1 MPAGARLA
9 DCGHSRCLPSRLYDL
24 YPRQITLAS
33 LIIVMA
39 GLLLALPLKLLP
51 SLLAGLLVFELVN
64 MLTPRLQPLLAGQR
78 ARWLA
83 VALLGTLVVS
93 TLTLLIAGAFSFLL
107 HEAENPGASLDKFMA
122 LVERARGQ
130 LPPFIEGYLPASA
143 AEFKVAIG
151 DWIKSHLSDLQ
162 LVGKGMAH
170 MFVTLLIG
178 MILGAIIALQR
189 IPDVSRRKPLAAA
202 LFERLNLLVKAFR
215 NIVFAQIKISLLN
228 TFFTGIFLA
237 VVMPLFGV
245 HLPLTK
251 TLIVLTFLLGL
262 LPVIGNL
269 MSNTLITI
277 VGLSLSIWVAAA
289 ALGYLIVIH
298 KVEYFLN
305 ARIVG
310 GQISAKA
317 WELLL
322 AMLVFEAA
330 FGLPGVVAGPIYYA
344 YLKSE
349 LKRAELV

>member
-1 MPAGARLA
+1 MTFT
-9 DCGHSRCLPSRLYDL
+9 
-24 YPRQITLAS
+24 PRQVTLAS
-33 LIIVMA
+33 LIIVFA

-64 MLTPRLQPLLAGQR
+64 MLTPRLQPLIAGQR

-83 VALLGTLVVS
+83 VALLGTLVVIS
-93 TLTLLIAGAFSFLL
+93 LALLIAGAFSFLL

-178 MILGAIIALQR
+178 MILGAIVALQR
-189 IPDVSRRKPLAAA
+189 IPDISRRKPLAAA
-202 LFERLNLLVKAFR
+202 LFERLNLLVQAFR
-215 NIVFAQIKISLLN
+215 TIVFAQIKISLLN
-228 TFFTGIFLA
+228 TAFTGIFLA
-237 VVMPLFGV
+237 VVLPLFGV

-277 VGLSLSIWVAAA
+277 VGLSLSVWVAAA
-289 ALGYLIVIH
+289 ALVYLIVIH

-305 ARIVG
+305 AKIVG
-310 GQISAKA
+310 GQIRAKA

-330 FGLPGVVAGPIYYA
+330 FGLPGVVAGPVYYA

-349 LKRAELV
+349 LRRMELV

>member
-1 MPAGARLA
+1 MPTF
-9 DCGHSRCLPSRLYDL
+9 S
-24 YPRQITLAS
+24 PRHVYIAS
-33 LIIVMA
+33 CILVFG
-39 GLLLALPLKLLP
+39 GLLAVLPLKLLP
-51 SLLAGLLVFELVN
+51 SLLAGLLVYELVD
-64 MLTPRLQPLLAGQR
+64 MLTPQLQRLIAGER

-93 TLTLLIAGAFSFLL
+93 VLALLFAGAISFIL
-107 HEAENPGASLDKFMA
+107 HEAENPGASLDKFMI
-122 LVERARGQ
+122 LVDRARGQ
-130 LPPFIEGYLPASA
+130 LPPFIDNYLPASA
-143 AEFKVAIG
+143 TEFQVSLSAWLTK
-151 DWIKSHLSDLQ
+151 HLGELQ
-162 LVGKGMAH
+162 LLGKGAAH

-178 MILGAIIALQR
+178 MVLGAIIALQR
-189 IPDVSRRKPLAAA
+189 IPDVTKRKPLAAA
-202 LFERLNLLVKAFR
+202 LFERLHLLSQAFR

-228 TFFTGIFLA
+228 TAFTSIFLA
-237 VVMPLFGV
+237 VILPLCGV

-262 LPVIGNL
+262 LPVVGNL
-269 MSNTLITI
+269 MSNTLIFI
-277 VGLSLSIWVAAA
+277 VGMSLSIWVAMA

-310 GQISAKA
+310 GQISAKS

-322 AMLVFEAA
+322 AMLIFEAA

-349 LKRAELV
+349 LRKVELV

>member
-1 MPAGARLA
+1 MTFT
-9 DCGHSRCLPSRLYDL
+9 
-24 YPRQITLAS
+24 PRQITLAS

-228 TFFTGIFLA
+228 TAFTGIFLA

-277 VGLSLSIWVAAA
+277 VGLSLSIWGAAA

>member
-1 MPAGARLA
+1 MTFT
-9 DCGHSRCLPSRLYDL
+9 
-24 YPRQITLAS
+24 PRQITLAS

-83 VALLGTLVVS
+83 VALLGTLVVM

-228 TFFTGIFLA
+228 TAFTGIFLA

-349 LKRAELV
+349 LKREELV

>member
-1 MPAGARLA
+1 MTFT
-9 DCGHSRCLPSRLYDL
+9 
-24 YPRQITLAS
+24 PRQITLAS

-83 VALLGTLVVS
+83 VALLGTLVVLS
-93 TLTLLIAGAFSFLL
+93 LSLLIAGAFSFLL

-122 LVERARGQ
+122 LVEQARSQ
-130 LPPFIEGYLPASA
+130 LPPFIEAYLPASA

-202 LFERLNLLVKAFR
+202 LFERLALLVQAFR

-228 TFFTGIFLA
+228 TAFTGIFLA

>member
-1 MPAGARLA
+1 MTFT
-9 DCGHSRCLPSRLYDL
+9 
-24 YPRQITLAS
+24 PRQITLAS

-83 VALLGTLVVS
+83 VALLGTLVVI
-93 TLTLLIAGAFSFLL
+93 TLSLLIAGAFSFLL
-107 HEAENPGASLDKFMA
+107 HEAENPGASLDKFMG

-189 IPDVSRRKPLAAA
+189 IPDISRRKPLAAA
-202 LFERLNLLVKAFR
+202 LFERLSLLVTAFR

-228 TFFTGIFLA
+228 TAFTGIFLA
-237 VVMPLFGV
+237 VVLPLFGV

-330 FGLPGVVAGPIYYA
+330 FGLPGVVAGPVYYA

-349 LKRAELV
+349 LRRAELV

>member
-1 MPAGARLA
+1 MTFT
-9 DCGHSRCLPSRLYDL
+9 
-24 YPRQITLAS
+24 PRQITLAS
-33 LIIVMA
+33 LFIVMA

-51 SLLAGLLVFELVN
+51 SLMAGLLVFELVN

-83 VALLGTLVVS
+83 VALLGTLVVI

-228 TFFTGIFLA
+228 TAFTGIFLA

-298 KVEYFLN
+298 KIEYFLN

-349 LKRAELV
+349 LKREELV

>member
-1 MPAGARLA
+1 MPTF
-9 DCGHSRCLPSRLYDL
+9 SQ
-24 YPRQITLAS
+24 RQVVIAS
-33 LIIVMA
+33 WILVFG
-39 GLLLALPLKLLP
+39 GLLLVLPLRLLP

-64 MLTPRLQPLLAGQR
+64 MLTPQLQRLIAGRR

-93 TLTLLIAGAFSFLL
+93 TLALLFAGAISFVL
-107 HEAENPGASLDKFMA
+107 HEAENPGASLNKFMG
-122 LVERARGQ
+122 VVDRARGQ
-130 LPPFIEGYLPASA
+130 LPPFIDAYLPASA
-143 AEFKVAIG
+143 AEFRVAISG
-151 DWIKSHLSDLQ
+151 WLSKHLSDLQ
-162 LVGKGMAH
+162 LVGKDAAH

-178 MILGAIIALQR
+178 MVLGAIIALQTVT
-189 IPDVSRRKPLAAA
+189 DVSQRKPLAAA
-202 LFERLNLLVKAFR
+202 LFDRLALLVRAFR

-228 TFFTGIFLA
+228 TFFTAIFLA
-237 VVMPLFGV
+237 VVLPLCGIK
-245 HLPLTK
+245 LPLTK

-269 MSNTLITI
+269 ISNTLITI
-277 VGLSLSIWVAAA
+277 VGLSLSIWVAVA
-289 ALGYLIVIH
+289 ALGYLILIH

-310 GQISAKA
+310 GQISAKS

-322 AMLVFEAA
+322 AMLIFEAA

-349 LKRAELV
+349 LKVAGLV

>member
-1 MPAGARLA
+1 MTFT
-9 DCGHSRCLPSRLYDL
+9 
-24 YPRQITLAS
+24 PRQVTLAS

-64 MLTPRLQPLLAGQR
+64 MLTPRLQPLIAGQR

-93 TLTLLIAGAFSFLL
+93 VLTLLIAGAFSFLL
-107 HEAENPGASLDKFMA
+107 HEAENPGASLDKFMG
-122 LVERARGQ
+122 LVERARSQ
-130 LPPFIEGYLPASA
+130 LPPFIEAYLPASA

-189 IPDVSRRKPLAAA
+189 IPDLSRRKPLAAA
-202 LFERLNLLVKAFR
+202 LFERLNLLVQAFR

-228 TFFTGIFLA
+228 TTFTGIFLA
-237 VVMPLFGV
+237 VVMPSFGV

-305 ARIVG
+305 AKIVG

-330 FGLPGVVAGPIYYA
+330 FGLPGVVAGPVYYA

-349 LKRAELV
+349 LRRAELV

>member
-1 MPAGARLA
+1 MTFT
-9 DCGHSRCLPSRLYDL
+9 
-24 YPRQITLAS
+24 PRQITLAS
-33 LIIVMA
+33 LVIVMA

-64 MLTPRLQPLLAGQR
+64 MLTPRLQPLIAGQR

-93 TLTLLIAGAFSFLL
+93 ALTLLIAGAFSFLL
-107 HEAENPGASLDKFMA
+107 HEAENPGASLDKFMV
-122 LVERARGQ
+122 LVERARSQ
-130 LPPFIEGYLPASA
+130 LPPFIEAYLPASA

-189 IPDVSRRKPLAAA
+189 IPDISRRKPLAAA
-202 LFERLNLLVKAFR
+202 LFERLSLLVQAFR

-228 TFFTGIFLA
+228 TTFTGIFLA
-237 VVMPLFGV
+237 VVLPLFGV

-277 VGLSLSIWVAAA
+277 VGMSLSIWVAAA

-305 ARIVG
+305 AKIVG
-310 GQISAKA
+310 GQIRAKA

-330 FGLPGVVAGPIYYA
+330 FGLPGVVAGPVYYA

-349 LKRAELV
+349 LRRAELV

>member
-1 MPAGARLA
+1 
-9 DCGHSRCLPSRLYDL
+9 
-24 YPRQITLAS
+24 
-33 LIIVMA
+33 MA

-83 VALLGTLVVS
+83 VALLGTLVVLS
-93 TLTLLIAGAFSFLL
+93 LSLLIAGAFSFLL

-122 LVERARGQ
+122 LVEQARSQ
-130 LPPFIEGYLPASA
+130 LPPFIEAYLPASA

-202 LFERLNLLVKAFR
+202 LFERLALLVQAFR

-228 TFFTGIFLA
+228 TAFTGIFLA

>member
-1 MPAGARLA
+1 MTFT
-9 DCGHSRCLPSRLYDL
+9 
-24 YPRQITLAS
+24 PRQINLAS
-33 LIIVMA
+33 WIIVFA

-64 MLTPRLQPLLAGQR
+64 MLTPRLQPVITGQR

-83 VALLGTLVVS
+83 VAMLGTLVVS
-93 TLTLLIAGAFSFLL
+93 NLALLIAGAFSFLL
-107 HEAENPGASLDKFMA
+107 HEAENPGASLDKFIG

-178 MILGAIIALQR
+178 MILGAIVALQR
-189 IPDVSRRKPLAAA
+189 IPDISRRKPLAAA
-202 LFERLNLLVKAFR
+202 LFERLSLLVQAFR

-228 TFFTGIFLA
+228 TVFTGIFLA
-237 VVMPLFGV
+237 VVLPLFGV

-330 FGLPGVVAGPIYYA
+330 FGLPGVVAGPVYYA

>member
-1 MPAGARLA
+1 MTFT
-9 DCGHSRCLPSRLYDL
+9 
-24 YPRQITLAS
+24 PRQITLAS
-33 LIIVMA
+33 LIIVIA
-39 GLLLALPLKLLP
+39 GLLLALPMKLLP

-64 MLTPRLQPLLAGQR
+64 MLTPRLQPLIAGQR

-83 VALLGTLVVS
+83 VALLGTLVVI
-93 TLTLLIAGAFSFLL
+93 TLALLIAGAFSFLL

-189 IPDVSRRKPLAAA
+189 IPDISRRKPLAAA
-202 LFERLNLLVKAFR
+202 LFERLSLLVQAFR

-228 TFFTGIFLA
+228 TAFTGVFLA
-237 VVMPLFGV
+237 VVLPSFGV

-330 FGLPGVVAGPIYYA
+330 FGLPGVVAGPVYYA

-349 LKRAELV
+349 LRRAELV

>member
-1 MPAGARLA
+1 MTFT
-9 DCGHSRCLPSRLYDL
+9 
-24 YPRQITLAS
+24 PRQITLAS

-64 MLTPRLQPLLAGQR
+64 MLTPRLQPLIAGQR

-83 VALLGTLVVS
+83 VALLGTLVVIS
-93 TLTLLIAGAFSFLL
+93 LALLIAGAFSFLL
-107 HEAENPGASLDKFMA
+107 HEAENPGASLDKFMG

-189 IPDVSRRKPLAAA
+189 IPDISRRKPLAAA
-202 LFERLNLLVKAFR
+202 LFERLSLLVQAFR

-228 TFFTGIFLA
+228 TAFTGIFLA
-237 VVMPLFGV
+237 VVLPLFGV

-277 VGLSLSIWVAAA
+277 VGMSLSIWVAAA

-310 GQISAKA
+310 GQISARA

-330 FGLPGVVAGPIYYA
+330 FGLPGVVAGPVYYA

-349 LKRAELV
+349 LRRAELV

>member
-1 MPAGARLA
+1 MTFT
-9 DCGHSRCLPSRLYDL
+9 
-24 YPRQITLAS
+24 PRQITLAS

-51 SLLAGLLVFELVN
+51 SLLAGLQVFELVN

-83 VALLGTLVVS
+83 VALLGTLVVLS
-93 TLTLLIAGAFSFLL
+93 LSLLIAGAFSFLL

-122 LVERARGQ
+122 LVEQARSQ
-130 LPPFIEGYLPASA
+130 LPPFIEAYLPASA

-202 LFERLNLLVKAFR
+202 LFERLALLVQAFR

-228 TFFTGIFLA
+228 TAFTGIFLA

>member
-1 MPAGARLA
+1 MTFT
-9 DCGHSRCLPSRLYDL
+9 
-24 YPRQITLAS
+24 PRQITLAS
-33 LIIVMA
+33 LFIVMA

-83 VALLGTLVVS
+83 VALLGTLVVI

-228 TFFTGIFLA
+228 TAFTGIFLA

-349 LKRAELV
+349 LKREELV

>member
-1 MPAGARLA
+1 MTFT
-9 DCGHSRCLPSRLYDL
+9 
-24 YPRQITLAS
+24 PRQISLAS
-33 LIIVMA
+33 LVIVIG

-51 SLLAGLLVFELVN
+51 SLLAGLLVYELVN
-64 MLTPRLQPLLAGQR
+64 MLTPRLQPLIAGQR

-93 TLTLLIAGAFSFLL
+93 TLTLLFAGAFSFLL

-130 LPPFIEGYLPASA
+130 LPPFIEAYLPASA

-178 MILGAIIALQR
+178 MILGAIVALQR
-189 IPDVSRRKPLAAA
+189 IPDISRRKPLAAA
-202 LFERLNLLVKAFR
+202 LFERLSLLVQAFR

-228 TFFTGIFLA
+228 TAFTGIFLA
-237 VVMPLFGV
+237 VVLPLFGV

-277 VGLSLSIWVAAA
+277 VGMSLSIWVAAA

-349 LKRAELV
+349 LKRMELV

>member
-1 MPAGARLA
+1 MTFT
-9 DCGHSRCLPSRLYDL
+9 
-24 YPRQITLAS
+24 PRQITLAS

-93 TLTLLIAGAFSFLL
+93 ALTLLIAGAFSFLL

-228 TFFTGIFLA
+228 TTFTGIFLA

-305 ARIVG
+305 AKIVG

-330 FGLPGVVAGPIYYA
+330 FGLPGVVAGPVYYA

>member
-1 MPAGARLA
+1 MTFT
-9 DCGHSRCLPSRLYDL
+9 
-24 YPRQITLAS
+24 PRQITLAS
-33 LIIVMA
+33 LIIVMG

-170 MFVTLLIG
+170 MFVTMLIG

-189 IPDVSRRKPLAAA
+189 IPDISRRKPLAAA
-202 LFERLNLLVKAFR
+202 LFERLSLLVKAFR

-228 TFFTGIFLA
+228 TIFTGIFLA
-237 VVMPLFGV
+237 VVMPLFDV

>member
-1 MPAGARLA
+1 MTFT
-9 DCGHSRCLPSRLYDL
+9 
-24 YPRQITLAS
+24 PRQMTLAS

-64 MLTPRLQPLLAGQR
+64 MLTPRLQPLIAGQR

-83 VALLGTLVVS
+83 VALLGTLVVF
-93 TLTLLIAGAFSFLL
+93 TLALLIAGAFSFLL

-122 LVERARGQ
+122 LVEQARSQ
-130 LPPFIEGYLPASA
+130 LPPFIEAYLPASA

-228 TFFTGIFLA
+228 TTFTGIFLA
-237 VVMPLFGV
+237 VVLPLFDV

-330 FGLPGVVAGPIYYA
+330 FGLPGVVAGPVYYA

>member
-1 MPAGARLA
+1 MPTFSQRHVL
-9 DCGHSRCLPSRLYDL
+9 L
-24 YPRQITLAS
+24 LAS
-33 LIIVMA
+33 YIIIFG
-39 GLLLALPLKLLP
+39 GLLLVLPLKLLP
-51 SLLAGLLVFELVN
+51 SLLAGLLVYELVN
-64 MLTPRLQPLLAGQR
+64 MLTPQLQRLIEGRR

-83 VALLGTLVVS
+83 VALLGTLIVS
-93 TLTLLIAGAFSFLL
+93 VLTLIFAGAISFLL
-107 HEAENPGASLDKFMA
+107 HEAENPGASLDKFMG
-122 LVERARGQ
+122 VVDRARGQ
-130 LPPFIEGYLPASA
+130 LPPFIDAYLPASA
-143 AEFKVAIG
+143 AEFRVAIG
-151 DWIKSHLSDLQ
+151 EWLSKHLSELQ
-162 LVGKGMAH
+162 LVGKDAAH

-178 MILGAIIALQR
+178 MVLGAIIALQR
-189 IPDVSRRKPLAAA
+189 VPDLTKRKPLAAA
-202 LFERLNLLVKAFR
+202 LFDRLHLLVQAFR
-215 NIVFAQIKISLLN
+215 NIVFAQIKIAALN
-228 TFFTGIFLA
+228 TAFTAIFLA
-237 VVMPLFGV
+237 VVLPLCGI

-277 VGLSLSIWVAAA
+277 VALSLSIWVAVA

-310 GQISAKA
+310 GQISAKS

-349 LKRAELV
+349 LKLGGMV

>member
-1 MPAGARLA
+1 MPTFSQRHL
-9 DCGHSRCLPSRLYDL
+9 L
-24 YPRQITLAS
+24 LAS
-33 LIIVMA
+33 LVIVVG
-39 GLLLALPLKLLP
+39 GLFLVLPLRLLP

-64 MLTPRLQPLLAGQR
+64 MLTPQLQRLIAGRR

-93 TLTLLIAGAFSFLL
+93 VLALIFAGIISFVL
-107 HEAENPGASLDKFMA
+107 HEAENPGASLDKFMG
-122 LVERARGQ
+122 VVDRARSQ
-130 LPPFIEGYLPASA
+130 LPPFIDAYLPASA
-143 AEFKVAIG
+143 AEFRVAISG
-151 DWIKSHLSDLQ
+151 WLAKHLSDLQ
-162 LVGKGMAH
+162 LMGKDAAH
-170 MFVTLLIG
+170 TFVTLLIG
-178 MILGAIIALQR
+178 MVLGAIVALQTL
-189 IPDVSRRKPLAAA
+189 PDPTQRKPLAAA
-202 LFERLNLLVKAFR
+202 LFDRLSLLVQAFR

-228 TFFTGIFLA
+228 TAFTAVFLA
-237 VVMPLFGV
+237 VVLPLCGIK
-245 HLPLTK
+245 LPLTK

-277 VGLSLSIWVAAA
+277 VGLSLSIWVAVA

-349 LKRAELV
+349 LRLQGLV

>member
-1 MPAGARLA
+1 MTFT
-9 DCGHSRCLPSRLYDL
+9 
-24 YPRQITLAS
+24 PRQITLAS

-64 MLTPRLQPLLAGQR
+64 MLTPRLQPLIAGQR

-83 VALLGTLVVS
+83 VALLGTLVVT
-93 TLTLLIAGAFSFLL
+93 TLALLIAGAFSFLL

-189 IPDVSRRKPLAAA
+189 IPDISRRKPLAAA
-202 LFERLNLLVKAFR
+202 LFERLNLLVQAFR

-228 TFFTGIFLA
+228 TAFTGIFLA
-237 VVMPLFGV
+237 VVLPLFDV

-305 ARIVG
+305 AKIVG

-330 FGLPGVVAGPIYYA
+330 FGLPGVVAGPVYYA

>member
-1 MPAGARLA
+1 MTFT
-9 DCGHSRCLPSRLYDL
+9 
-24 YPRQITLAS
+24 PRQVTLAS
-33 LIIVMA
+33 LIIVFA
-39 GLLLALPLKLLP
+39 GLLMALPLKLLP

-64 MLTPRLQPLLAGQR
+64 MLTPRLQPLIAGQR

-83 VALLGTLVVS
+83 VALLGTLVVIS
-93 TLTLLIAGAFSFLL
+93 LALLIAGAFSFLL

-170 MFVTLLIG
+170 MFVTLMIG
-178 MILGAIIALQR
+178 MILGAIVALQR
-189 IPDVSRRKPLAAA
+189 IPDISRRKPLAAA
-202 LFERLNLLVKAFR
+202 LFERLSLLVQAFR

-228 TFFTGIFLA
+228 TAFTGIFLA
-237 VVMPLFGV
+237 VVLPLFGV

-277 VGLSLSIWVAAA
+277 VGLSLSVWVAAA
-289 ALGYLIVIH
+289 ALVYLIVIH

-305 ARIVG
+305 AKIVG
-310 GQISAKA
+310 GQIRAKA

-330 FGLPGVVAGPIYYA
+330 FGLPGVVAGPVYYA

-349 LKRAELV
+349 LRRMELV

>member
-1 MPAGARLA
+1 MTFT
-9 DCGHSRCLPSRLYDL
+9 
-24 YPRQITLAS
+24 PRQITLAS

-64 MLTPRLQPLLAGQR
+64 MLTPRLQPLIAGQR

-83 VALLGTLVVS
+83 VALLGVLVVS
-93 TLTLLIAGAFSFLL
+93 VLTLLIAGAFSFLL
-107 HEAENPGASLDKFMA
+107 HEAENPGASLDKFMT
-122 LVERARGQ
+122 LVERARSQ
-130 LPPFIEGYLPASA
+130 LPPFIEAYLPASA

-189 IPDVSRRKPLAAA
+189 IPDISRRKPLAAA
-202 LFERLNLLVKAFR
+202 LFERLNLLVQAFR
-215 NIVFAQIKISLLN
+215 NIVFAQIKISMLN
-228 TFFTGIFLA
+228 TAFTGIFLA
-237 VVMPLFGV
+237 VVLPSFGV

-277 VGLSLSIWVAAA
+277 VGMSLSIWVAAA

-305 ARIVG
+305 AKIVG

-330 FGLPGVVAGPIYYA
+330 FGLPGVVAGPVYYA

>member
-1 MPAGARLA
+1 MTFTQ
-9 DCGHSRCLPSRLYDL
+9 
-24 YPRQITLAS
+24 RQITLAS
-33 LIIVMA
+33 WIIVFT
-39 GLLLALPLKLLP
+39 GLLLVLPLKLLP

-64 MLTPRLQPLLAGQR
+64 MLTPKLQHLIAGQR

-93 TLTLLIAGAFSFLL
+93 TLTLLFAGAISFLL
-107 HEAENPGASLDKFMA
+107 HEAENPGASLDKFML
-122 LVERARGQ
+122 LVDQARGQ
-130 LPPFIEGYLPASA
+130 LPPFIDAYLPASA
-143 AEFKVAIG
+143 SEFKVAIG
-151 DWIKSHLSDLQ
+151 DWLKTHLGELQ
-162 LVGKGMAH
+162 LVGKGAAH

-178 MILGAIIALQR
+178 MILGAIVALQR
-189 IPDVSRRKPLAAA
+189 IPDISKRKPLAAA
-202 LFERLNLLVKAFR
+202 LFNRLALLVQAFR

-237 VVMPLFGV
+237 VVLPLFGV

-277 VGLSLSIWVAAA
+277 VGLSLSIWVAMA

-310 GQISAKA
+310 GQISAKS

-322 AMLVFEAA
+322 AMLVCEAA

-349 LKRAELV
+349 LRQQELV

>member
-1 MPAGARLA
+1 MTFT
-9 DCGHSRCLPSRLYDL
+9 
-24 YPRQITLAS
+24 PRQITLAS

-39 GLLLALPLKLLP
+39 GLLLALPMKLLP

-64 MLTPRLQPLLAGQR
+64 MLTPRLQPLIAGQR

-83 VALLGTLVVS
+83 VALLGTLVVI
-93 TLTLLIAGAFSFLL
+93 TLALLIAGAFSFLL

-189 IPDVSRRKPLAAA
+189 IPDISRRKPLAAA
-202 LFERLNLLVKAFR
+202 LFERLSLLVQAFR

-228 TFFTGIFLA
+228 TAFTGVFLA
-237 VVMPLFGV
+237 VVLPLFDV

-330 FGLPGVVAGPIYYA
+330 FGLPGVVAGPVYYA

-349 LKRAELV
+349 LRRAELV

>member
-1 MPAGARLA
+1 MTFT
-9 DCGHSRCLPSRLYDL
+9 
-24 YPRQITLAS
+24 PRQITLAS

-83 VALLGTLVVS
+83 VALLGTLVVT
-93 TLTLLIAGAFSFLL
+93 TLALLIAGAFSFLL
-107 HEAENPGASLDKFMA
+107 HEAENPGASLDKFMG

-189 IPDVSRRKPLAAA
+189 IPDISRRKPLAAA
-202 LFERLNLLVKAFR
+202 LFERLSLLVQAFR

-228 TFFTGIFLA
+228 TAFTGVFLA
-237 VVMPLFGV
+237 VVLPMFGV

-330 FGLPGVVAGPIYYA
+330 FGLPGVVAGPVYYA

-349 LKRAELV
+349 LRRAELV

>member
-1 MPAGARLA
+1 MTFT
-9 DCGHSRCLPSRLYDL
+9 
-24 YPRQITLAS
+24 PRQITLAS
-33 LIIVMA
+33 CIIVVA

-64 MLTPRLQPLLAGQR
+64 MLTPRLQPLIAGQR

-107 HEAENPGASLDKFMA
+107 HEAENPGASLDKFMG

-151 DWIKSHLSDLQ
+151 DWIRSHLSDLQ

-189 IPDVSRRKPLAAA
+189 LPDLSRRKPLAAA
-202 LFERLNLLVKAFR
+202 LFERLSLLVQAFR

-228 TFFTGIFLA
+228 TAFTGIFLA
-237 VVMPLFGV
+237 VVLPLFDV

-310 GQISAKA
+310 GQISAKS

-349 LKRAELV
+349 LRRMELV